1 MAETINC
8 NFGRTAVR
16 AIAQNLYVQ
25 NGCVKTFPPKA
36 MAQLMQEYQS
46 IFKDTPSM
54 QLSTTTSTV
63 IKLLATFNSHW
74 HLQEKKNDFMKTFSI
89 AEWKKLTPVQQAGH
103 TIKQCH
109 TCQTKYQLLTS
120 AFPHK
125 QTSEKKTTI
134 TFTSDDLTSPASIGR
149 AVISQLD
156 PIAHQHTGQS
166 AEQVL
171 STTSKLMV
179 RPTRSEQQLQTKSIV
194 NKVKKVMQSEMDK
207 QTATTVMG
215 NRISWKVYNKMRTTP
230 LIDKNTTRKRKSE
243 TNTDDLPPPKKRTHT
258 GNIGDMMD
266 VPRLLEEARAWPA
279 DQVINWS
286 EVARRYGVTKPNGG
300 QYVKEVLAKFGII
313 AATQNHRPQR
323 KPRRARKVLLP
334 GIPFPMERSIKYHKQ
349 KIAEQV
355 KDGKILQG
363 EKVVETTYTK
373 LIISKESIIE
383 EECCSFSAQKIKLID
398 IRKKLIQKHEE
409 LGLVRNQPDCYYDS
423 LPHNDIQTK
432 LLQLGVSTSNL
443 SEPDMRMQLK
453 LLSRQRHL
461 KVWHDHSTIG
471 GHSHIL
477 VTVACLYDP
486 LFYLT
491 PSEAGKDV
499 QHIVERPEIHILG
512 RSGASLND
520 QTLFNQCRL
529 DCIKELSIPILTSTG
544 NPITDILRF
553 FYGDGPAQQ
562 YEAGNSIGGIY
573 PCVRCAVDTDTI
585 VNLEC
590 AFKCQTMTLQERQRF
605 VLEGTAWK
613 KGGMNIYDKLK
624 KAELTEELQVRQINT
639 RGMNKK
645 QMDETLRSIRAGITN
660 LPALLQCCPTADLNT
675 LQLGRYE
682 VCPVEP
688 LHDLKG
694 HFANILEES
703 EKLLSENALAEL
715 QKVKIAILSKSTLR
729 CSDYRKAIILLYIKF
744 RDNKFDKEYEELFRT
759 AAELSHLLYSQD
771 EKRVPK
777 SILALHNISFLHG
790 MICVQLF
797 RDTAPPRMFGRYFHA
812 LISHSPLF
820 FRLASM
826 SALNTEDEER
836 IFGQAK
842 SITKS
847 TSNYHVEQVIDNIIT
862 RVQVENALLHGT
874 NNVDKEENSIRK
886 LSKVAG
892 NRYNTIIG
900 YSMIE
905 KYGPQFQAHLE
916 RISDFLLPGEGYW
929 WRYIPSGIEFMDGH
943 AEPEYQQ
950 QGPML
955 MHFRSTSMPDVEMY
969 LQQQWEACVFNNTVL
984 PLHNISHYASTD
996 EPEAVS
1002 DASVH
1007 TSQSTENPNVI
1018 STLPY
1023 STTETDTSSNHI
1035 LVQPQQSTEVQNP
1048 ERKYKTTLVKALEQ
1062 LVPHSTALNEFDTL
1076 RHMLKT
1082 TQPSKTD
1089 RVKMIAKYEKLH
1101 SYFKQK
1107 LKLVIQDED
1116 TQTDLKRIASTLL
1129 EREWRCSA
1137 VNTTV

>member
-1 MAETINC
+1 M
-8 NFGRTAVR
+8 
-16 AIAQNLYVQ
+16 
-25 NGCVKTFPPKA
+25 
-36 MAQLMQEYQS
+36 
-46 IFKDTPSM
+46 
-54 QLSTTTSTV
+54 
-63 IKLLATFNSHW
+63 
-74 HLQEKKNDFMKTFSI
+74 
-89 AEWKKLTPVQQAGH
+89 
-103 TIKQCH
+103 
-109 TCQTKYQLLTS
+109 
-120 AFPHK
+120 
-125 QTSEKKTTI
+125 
-134 TFTSDDLTSPASIGR
+134 
-149 AVISQLD
+149 
-156 PIAHQHTGQS
+156 
-166 AEQVL
+166 
-171 STTSKLMV
+171 MV

-323 KPRRARKVLLP
+323 KPRRVRKVLLP
-334 GIPFPMERSIKYHKQ
+334 
-349 KIAEQV
+349 
-355 KDGKILQG
+355 
-363 EKVVETTYTK
+363 
-373 LIISKESIIE
+373 
-383 EECCSFSAQKIKLID
+383 
-398 IRKKLIQKHEE
+398 
-409 LGLVRNQPDCYYDS
+409 
-423 LPHNDIQTK
+423 
-432 LLQLGVSTSNL
+432 
-443 SEPDMRMQLK
+443 
-453 LLSRQRHL
+453 
-461 KVWHDHSTIG
+461 
-471 GHSHIL
+471 
-477 VTVACLYDP
+477 
-486 LFYLT
+486 
-491 PSEAGKDV
+491 
-499 QHIVERPEIHILG
+499 
-512 RSGASLND
+512 
-520 QTLFNQCRL
+520 
-529 DCIKELSIPILTSTG
+529 G

-715 QKVKIAILSKSTLR
+715 KKVKIAILSKSTLR

-892 NRYNTIIG
+892 N
-900 YSMIE
+900 
-905 KYGPQFQAHLE
+905 
-916 RISDFLLPGEGYW
+916 
-929 WRYIPSGIEFMDGH
+929 
-943 AEPEYQQ
+943 
-950 QGPML
+950 
-955 MHFRSTSMPDVEMY
+955 
-969 LQQQWEACVFNNTVL
+969 
-984 PLHNISHYASTD
+984 
-996 EPEAVS
+996 
-1002 DASVH
+1002 
-1007 TSQSTENPNVI
+1007 
-1018 STLPY
+1018 
-1023 STTETDTSSNHI
+1023 SSSS
-1035 LVQPQQSTEVQNP
+1035 P
-1048 ERKYKTTLVKALEQ
+1048 
-1062 LVPHSTALNEFDTL
+1062 
-1076 RHMLKT
+1076 
-1082 TQPSKTD
+1082 
-1089 RVKMIAKYEKLH
+1089 
-1101 SYFKQK
+1101 
-1107 LKLVIQDED
+1107 
-1116 TQTDLKRIASTLL
+1116 
-1129 EREWRCSA
+1129 
-1137 VNTTV
+1137 

>member
-89 AEWKKLTPVQQAGH
+89 AEWKKLTSVQQAGH

-109 TCQTKYQLLTS
+109 TCQTQYQLLTS

-243 TNTDDLPPPKKRTHT
+243 TNTDDLPPPKKRTHA

-300 QYVKEVLAKFGII
+300 QYVKEVLATFGII

-334 GIPFPMERSIKYHKQ
+334 
-349 KIAEQV
+349 
-355 KDGKILQG
+355 
-363 EKVVETTYTK
+363 
-373 LIISKESIIE
+373 
-383 EECCSFSAQKIKLID
+383 
-398 IRKKLIQKHEE
+398 
-409 LGLVRNQPDCYYDS
+409 
-423 LPHNDIQTK
+423 
-432 LLQLGVSTSNL
+432 
-443 SEPDMRMQLK
+443 
-453 LLSRQRHL
+453 
-461 KVWHDHSTIG
+461 
-471 GHSHIL
+471 
-477 VTVACLYDP
+477 
-486 LFYLT
+486 
-491 PSEAGKDV
+491 
-499 QHIVERPEIHILG
+499 
-512 RSGASLND
+512 
-520 QTLFNQCRL
+520 
-529 DCIKELSIPILTSTG
+529 G

-715 QKVKIAILSKSTLR
+715 KKVKIAILSKSTLR

-892 NRYNTIIG
+892 NSFKFTLKESVIF
-900 YSMIE
+900 SCLE
-905 KYGPQFQAHLE
+905 KVFGGG
-916 RISDFLLPGEGYW
+916 IFLL
-929 WRYIPSGIEFMDGH
+929 
-943 AEPEYQQ
+943 
-950 QGPML
+950 
-955 MHFRSTSMPDVEMY
+955 V
-969 LQQQWEACVFNNTVL
+969 
-984 PLHNISHYASTD
+984 
-996 EPEAVS
+996 
-1002 DASVH
+1002 
-1007 TSQSTENPNVI
+1007 
-1018 STLPY
+1018 
-1023 STTETDTSSNHI
+1023 
-1035 LVQPQQSTEVQNP
+1035 
-1048 ERKYKTTLVKALEQ
+1048 
-1062 LVPHSTALNEFDTL
+1062 
-1076 RHMLKT
+1076 
-1082 TQPSKTD
+1082 
-1089 RVKMIAKYEKLH
+1089 
-1101 SYFKQK
+1101 
-1107 LKLVIQDED
+1107 
-1116 TQTDLKRIASTLL
+1116 
-1129 EREWRCSA
+1129 
-1137 VNTTV
+1137 